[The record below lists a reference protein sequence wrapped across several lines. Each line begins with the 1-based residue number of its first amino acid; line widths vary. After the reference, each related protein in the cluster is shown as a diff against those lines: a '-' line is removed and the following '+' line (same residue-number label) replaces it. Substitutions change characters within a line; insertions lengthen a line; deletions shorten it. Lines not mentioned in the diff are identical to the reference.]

1 MVLKYA
7 PVLLVT
13 LGLGFGCSE
22 RPGHDQLPYGA
33 NGTSDDADGNA
44 KKEKKMADPSSD
56 KEQPSDKT
64 DQDVPAEKDEE
75 TKEPIE
81 SPKPMEPAAFPVAVP
96 LPITGVPAPVT
107 PPTNSATAI
116 GKELIV
122 YKLAVAGNTD
132 FQKGKSVD
140 QSIAEIKKFVADMN
154 IIYRRDV
161 AIEFQ
166 LAGDDVEKKLL
177 FTPANDPIDRSL
189 KPSYNAFP
197 AINSFISNVVG
208 AANYDIGHTLYYN
221 PSDGSGWGSDSP
233 CRQNSKANGTSF
245 SYGAMIHEVGH
256 QFGAPHSCYIEGNDS
271 MRNTIMCRGGENS
284 DYFHQ
289 ASLEKIINY
298 SRKGDGKLCGT
309 RKAVANTPPR
319 PYLGFKND
327 ITIPA
332 QTPFALTG
340 AAIDTENQ
348 NELTYNW
355 QQIDPNV
362 PLDTGKYDNA
372 NAAFRSFFPTAGGF
386 VRYLPN
392 LPDLVQGKATPTE
405 ILSKQSRTLNFA
417 LVVRDN
423 SKLAGGVDWINA
435 KVNVLG
441 TAGPFKITAP
451 AAAVSWKVGSSQTIS
466 WDVAG
471 TDKAP
476 ISTSKVNILLSTD
489 NGATFHM
496 IKTAVPNT
504 GAIELMVPDLVTT
517 SGKIMIQAVDNIFFA
532 VGSAA
537 KISIVK

>member
-13 LGLGFGCSE
+13 LGLGFGCSD

-221 PSDGSGWGSDSP
+221 PSDGSGWGSDS
-233 CRQNSKANGTSF
+233 
-245 SYGAMIHEVGH
+245 
-256 QFGAPHSCYIEGNDS
+256 
-271 MRNTIMCRGGENS
+271 
-284 DYFHQ
+284 
-289 ASLEKIINY
+289 
-298 SRKGDGKLCGT
+298 
-309 RKAVANTPPR
+309 
-319 PYLGFKND
+319 
-327 ITIPA
+327 
-332 QTPFALTG
+332 
-340 AAIDTENQ
+340 
-348 NELTYNW
+348 
-355 QQIDPNV
+355 
-362 PLDTGKYDNA
+362 
-372 NAAFRSFFPTAGGF
+372 
-386 VRYLPN
+386 
-392 LPDLVQGKATPTE
+392 
-405 ILSKQSRTLNFA
+405 
-417 LVVRDN
+417 
-423 SKLAGGVDWINA
+423 
-435 KVNVLG
+435 
-441 TAGPFKITAP
+441 
-451 AAAVSWKVGSSQTIS
+451 
-466 WDVAG
+466 
-471 TDKAP
+471 
-476 ISTSKVNILLSTD
+476 
-489 NGATFHM
+489 
-496 IKTAVPNT
+496 
-504 GAIELMVPDLVTT
+504 
-517 SGKIMIQAVDNIFFA
+517 
-532 VGSAA
+532 
-537 KISIVK
+537 